1 MKMISNFFDGK
12 LIASE
17 SSDKLP
23 LYKPTTGEEYAQIP
37 VTTDKE
43 FELIIDKM
51 KKAQIS
57 WANTPVIKRS
67 SILFKFKGIS
77 YVL

>member
-1 MKMISNFFDGK
+1 MKTISNFFDGK
-12 LIASE
+12 LITSE

-43 FELIIDKM
+43 FKLIIDKM
-51 KKAQIS
+51 KNAQIS
-57 WANTPVIKRS
+57 
-67 SILFKFKGIS
+67 
-77 YVL
+77 